1 MIRRL
6 LLSAIATICV
16 AFYSSAGAPAGYYS
30 SLTGKSSATLKTAL
44 YQIINPHTEVSSYN
58 ALPSYFRQTDVRP
71 GTNYWWDMYSDMD
84 VLTSIQFGTY
94 MNREHS
100 LPKSW
105 WGGNTSTPA
114 YIDLYHLYPGEANAN
129 QAKSNYPLGE
139 IKAGTTP
146 KFNNGVTRVGTGVN
160 SGGAAYVF
168 EPANEYKG
176 DFARTYFYMVTC
188 YQNMNWT
195 NTWQVMNGTYPS
207 LQQWAIDLLL
217 KWHRTDPVSEKE
229 INRNEAV
236 FRIQN
241 NRNPFIDDPDLA
253 EYIWGDKKGQAY
265 NPTTTTEPTGDA
277 ELYTPVNKMS
287 LDFGQ
292 VALGNTI
299 TAQLI
304 FKGKDLKGSF
314 DVIITG
320 MNKSL
325 FSFPNSSRPQSTTV
339 AASQANT
346 PSGTAVTISYTPTTT
361 GSHTADANI
370 TGGGLGDLWSAKVF
384 LKAECLPRPEL
395 TQLTAT
401 DPTSVT
407 DKTYIARWDTPPTD
421 EVIDYYM
428 VTVKRYKNGVV
439 TTLEYPAE
447 VDSLEIDGL
456 DEGDYDTYA
465 VQSVRLEER
474 SPMSNFVTVKATAGI
489 DEILADEPLAVET
502 HDGFIR
508 FRCSN
513 VHTGARIY
521 DLMGRTVAILPEIY
535 DGLEHQLPVGAY
547 FIITDT
553 HPRPLK
559 IIAR

>member
-6 LLSAIATICV
+6 LLSAIAIICI
-16 AFYSSAGAPAGYYS
+16 AFSSSAEAPAGYYS

-84 VLTSIQFGTY
+84 VLTSVQFGTY

-105 WGGNTSTPA
+105 WGGLTNIPA
-114 YIDLYHLYPGEANAN
+114 YIDLNHLYPAEAKAN
-129 QAKSNYPLGE
+129 QEKSNYPLGE

-146 KFNNGVTRVGTGVN
+146 KFTNGVTQVGTGVN

-195 NTWQVMNGTYPS
+195 NTWQVKNGTYPT

-217 KWHRTDPVSEKE
+217 KWHRADPVSEKE

-236 FRIQN
+236 FKIQN
-241 NRNPFIDDPDLA
+241 NRNPFIDDPELA
-253 EYIWGDKKGQAY
+253 EYIWGNKKGQAY
-265 NPTTTTEPTGDA
+265 NPSSTTEPTGNA
-277 ELYTPVNKMS
+277 ELYTPVNNMY

-325 FSFPNSSRPQSTTV
+325 FSFPNSSKPQSTTV
-339 AASQANT
+339 AAAQANT
-346 PSGTAVTISYTPTTT
+346 PSGTSVTISYTPTST

-370 TGGGLGDLWSAKVF
+370 TGGGLGDLWSAKVY
-384 LKAECLPRPEL
+384 LKAECLPKPEL

-407 DKTYIARWDTPPTD
+407 DKTYVARWDTPPDD
-421 EVIDYYM
+421 EVVDYYM

-439 TTLEYPAE
+439 TTMEYPAE

-489 DEILADEPLAVET
+489 DEILADEPLAVEN

-521 DLMGRTVAILPEIY
+521 DLMGRTVAILPELY
-535 DGLEHQLPVGAY
+535 DGLEYPLPVGAY
-547 FIITDT
+547 FIVTDT